1 MGTIDIHRFNEVR
14 LIMVVMLP
22 VSVAPSKATARRHG
36 MRKDFSMR
44 PAAAGGEQQTYAKTP
59 VFQKKQQL
67 LDAVAPL
74 NRGAEASETDKARI
88 ENLAA
93 QLCKENP
100 TAKPF
105 ESELINRKWR
115 LLYTTSASLLGL
127 SRPGLLRPKAI
138 YQTLDSLNLKAR
150 NEEESLLG
158 FSVAA
163 ELTPV
168 SDTQVK
174 VQFKQFSVGWL
185 TFPAPDSAKGELNIK
200 YLDSDLLISEGNKGN
215 LFIQT
220 A

>member
-115 LLYTTSASLLGL
+115 LSLRRFQTRK
-127 SRPGLLRPKAI
+127 SRCSSS
-138 YQTLDSLNLKAR
+138 SLALAGSR
-150 NEEESLLG
+150 S
-158 FSVAA
+158 
-163 ELTPV
+163 PHR
-168 SDTQVK
+168 TQR
-174 VQFKQFSVGWL
+174 
-185 TFPAPDSAKGELNIK
+185 
-200 YLDSDLLISEGNKGN
+200 
-215 LFIQT
+215 
-220 A
+220 